1 MINGQLAFLYYHYLK
16 RLKIIRSSTVDILH
30 YKSTMNIDFL
40 NDLNPSQREAVMYN
54 EGASLVIAGAGS
66 GKTRVLTYKIAYLLQ
81 SGFQPSQILALTFTN
96 KAAKEMKSRIAKLVD
111 SKLASRL
118 WMGTFHSVFLR
129 ILRTEA
135 DRIGFTSN
143 LTVYDSSD
151 SKSLIRS
158 ILKEKQLDEKI
169 YKPNTVQGRISM
181 AKNALIT
188 PTAYASDKE
197 IVENDEY
204 QKMPLLKDV
213 YRTYMRRCKEA
224 NAMDFDDLLLY
235 TNILFRD
242 NPDVTERY
250 RSHFQYILVDEYQD
264 TNFAQHLIVKQL
276 SMNHGRV
283 FVVGDDAQ
291 SIYSFRGANIDNILS
306 FRNGFSQCRLFKLEQ
321 NYRSTQNIVN
331 AANSLI
337 RKNRNQIPKEV
348 FSTNGEG
355 DRIRIYGTFSD
366 VEEGYLVSNKI
377 AEMHLSE
384 HCSYDE
390 FAILYRTNAQ
400 SRIMEESLRKR
411 GIPYRVY
418 GGLSFYQRKEIK
430 DVVAYL
436 RLIVNPQDE
445 EALKR
450 VINYPTRGIGA
461 TTLDK
466 IRECA
471 NSLERSLWEVLCNPI
486 ESGLQ
491 INSGTAAKLKKFQ
504 EIIETLREK
513 DQSEN
518 AYQIVESTLKGT
530 GILAD
535 LFSDTTTEGIS
546 KQQNVQELLN
556 GANDFVTSRLEEG
569 NPALSLTD
577 FLSEISLATDQDS
590 DDEDD
595 KPRVTMMTIHAA
607 KGLEFCNVFIVGMEE
622 DLFPSIMAKQS
633 EREME
638 EERRLFYVALTRA
651 EKRCALSYSRSRFRN
666 GQTTLSNP
674 SSFIRDIDPKYV
686 QIEGEVGN
694 SPFARQQNHYGGWN
708 AEEEAFLGSRKVRD
722 DNRWSQYSNR
732 PLAGNEKARSST
744 NKLSN
749 DPIPISSSSRKLTR
763 IDPSDPTPGKV
774 HSSGSYGVKIGQII
788 QHERFGIGEVL
799 SLEDSGDNAK
809 MIVRFE
815 NAGEKKLLLKFVKF
829 TIIE

>member
-276 SMNHGRV
+276 SMKDRKS
-283 FVVGDDAQ
+283 VV
-291 SIYSFRGANIDNILS
+291 
-306 FRNGFSQCRLFKLEQ
+306 
-321 NYRSTQNIVN
+321 
-331 AANSLI
+331 
-337 RKNRNQIPKEV
+337 
-348 FSTNGEG
+348 
-355 DRIRIYGTFSD
+355 
-366 VEEGYLVSNKI
+366 
-377 AEMHLSE
+377 
-384 HCSYDE
+384 
-390 FAILYRTNAQ
+390 
-400 SRIMEESLRKR
+400 
-411 GIPYRVY
+411 
-418 GGLSFYQRKEIK
+418 
-430 DVVAYL
+430 
-436 RLIVNPQDE
+436 
-445 EALKR
+445 
-450 VINYPTRGIGA
+450 
-461 TTLDK
+461 
-466 IRECA
+466 
-471 NSLERSLWEVLCNPI
+471 
-486 ESGLQ
+486 
-491 INSGTAAKLKKFQ
+491 
-504 EIIETLREK
+504 
-513 DQSEN
+513 
-518 AYQIVESTLKGT
+518 
-530 GILAD
+530 
-535 LFSDTTTEGIS
+535 
-546 KQQNVQELLN
+546 
-556 GANDFVTSRLEEG
+556 
-569 NPALSLTD
+569 
-577 FLSEISLATDQDS
+577 
-590 DDEDD
+590 
-595 KPRVTMMTIHAA
+595 
-607 KGLEFCNVFIVGMEE
+607 
-622 DLFPSIMAKQS
+622 
-633 EREME
+633 
-638 EERRLFYVALTRA
+638 
-651 EKRCALSYSRSRFRN
+651 
-666 GQTTLSNP
+666 
-674 SSFIRDIDPKYV
+674 
-686 QIEGEVGN
+686 
-694 SPFARQQNHYGGWN
+694 
-708 AEEEAFLGSRKVRD
+708 
-722 DNRWSQYSNR
+722 
-732 PLAGNEKARSST
+732 
-744 NKLSN
+744 
-749 DPIPISSSSRKLTR
+749 
-763 IDPSDPTPGKV
+763 
-774 HSSGSYGVKIGQII
+774 
-788 QHERFGIGEVL
+788 
-799 SLEDSGDNAK
+799 
-809 MIVRFE
+809 
-815 NAGEKKLLLKFVKF
+815 
-829 TIIE
+829 